1 MNYTPMLD
9 TAMRAARQAGILIR
23 ELSGK
28 PEYQQWKGARE
39 IVVGSVFPIQNK
51 ILEIIRTD
59 FPNDAILTE
68 ESETQPALESDPLW
82 LIDPVDGSLNFCQGI
97 PHAAVSIAYRAEGV
111 YQVGVVYDPFRDEM
125 FQALRGRS
133 ARLNDQP
140 IVVQQVSEGEDA
152 YFRAIVGT
160 DVQGDQAM
168 RLQALN
174 ITTLMAS
181 QCTGLTIMGSPTLG
195 LCYVAA
201 GRLHGYFAL
210 GLELWDVAAAS
221 VILSESGGILTD
233 IRGGSWLHTTGGYMA
248 SNGVIHGWMMRNV
261 QSVFWKDRK
270 E

>member
-1 MNYTPMLD
+1 MDYTPMLD
-9 TAMRAARQAGILIR
+9 TAMRAARQAGALMR

-39 IVVGSVFPIQNK
+39 IVVGSVFPIQDK
-51 ILEIIRTD
+51 ILEIIRAD
-59 FPNDAILTE
+59 FPNDAILAE

-82 LIDPVDGSLNFCQGI
+82 VVDPVDGSLNFHQGI
-97 PHAAVSIAYRAEGV
+97 PHAAIAIAYRAEGV

-133 ARLNDQP
+133 ARLNEQP

-152 YFRAIVGT
+152 YFQAIVGT
-160 DVQGDQAM
+160 DIRGDQAM
-168 RLQALN
+168 RVQGLN
-174 ITTLMAS
+174 MMTLMAS
-181 QCTGLTIMGSPTLG
+181 QCTGSTMMGSPALG

-210 GLELWDVAAAS
+210 GLDLWDVAAAS

-248 SNGVIHGWMMRNV
+248 SNGVIHGWMMRNA
-261 QSVFWKDRK
+261 QSVFWKDRQ

>member
-1 MNYTPMLD
+1 MDYTPMLN
-9 TAMRAARQAGILIR
+9 TAMRAARKAGTILR

-39 IVVGSVFPIQNK
+39 IVVGSVFPIQDK
-51 ILEIIRTD
+51 IIELIRAD
-59 FPNDAILTE
+59 FPNDAILAE
-68 ESETQPALESDPLW
+68 ESDTPPDRESDPLW
-82 LIDPVDGSLNFCQGI
+82 IVDPVDGSINFHQGI
-97 PHAAVSIAYRAEGV
+97 PHAAISIAYRAEGV
-111 YQVGVVYDPFRDEM
+111 YQIGVVYDPFRDEM

-140 IVVQQVSEGEDA
+140 MVVQQVSEGEDA
-152 YFRAIVGT
+152 YFRAIVGA
-160 DVQGDQAM
+160 DLPGDQAT

-174 ITTLMAS
+174 MVTLMAS
-181 QCTGLTIMGSPTLG
+181 QCTGLTLMGSPALG

-210 GLELWDVAAAS
+210 NLELWDVAAAS

-248 SNGVIHGWMMRNV
+248 SNGVIHGWLMRNV
-261 QSVFWKDRK
+261 QAVFWKERK